1 MRSFLLIFIYLLV
14 FQLKAQTFKVF
25 VDGNRVKVHEQNDVP
40 LTHGLSSFKFA
51 RITYTGKPIKIKVES
66 SDLSYNADQWSI
78 SPKRYKITGDKSGNE
93 LSFSINR
100 LGYVVIRFTQDQDFT
115 KRLVLLFEN
124 PEVVPEKSV
133 NIVDEYGIDNSGQ
146 MNETLK
152 IQMALNNISGS
163 EKVLYFPPG
172 KYKTNKLE
180 FRSNSHIHLS
190 KNARIIAD
198 DNSLISYNSNDNTK
212 INHFILIKDVE
223 NLKISGLGTI
233 DGNGTQIVALS
244 HPEESK
250 KKRDIRLL
258 FIYRSSNVQIEGI
271 ILKDAARWNTHILNS
286 NHISFRYCKLMNN
299 PVKNKY
305 LGSLDG
311 WDPDSSSDILIENSF
326 GWAGDDIVAI
336 KCTGYGEN
344 QDKIPNVERITIRNN
359 VFLTKKTGLKIGT
372 ETYCDRMQNII
383 FENNDIIES
392 DRVMGINVRDGA
404 LVNEVLFKNIRA
416 EFCHQDRKQTGI
428 NFYITKRNRDT
439 SSLGKIQKITLED
452 CTFEVAFPK
461 KWAFYRHYPQTQK
474 NDLSVH
480 LKNVFVRGKKIER
493 MDSEFFDLEKN
504 NGELTF
510 N

>member
-1 MRSFLLIFIYLLV
+1 M
-14 FQLKAQTFKVF
+14 
-25 VDGNRVKVHEQNDVP
+25 
-40 LTHGLSSFKFA
+40 
-51 RITYTGKPIKIKVES
+51 
-66 SDLSYNADQWSI
+66 
-78 SPKRYKITGDKSGNE
+78 
-93 LSFSINR
+93 
-100 LGYVVIRFTQDQDFT
+100 
-115 KRLVLLFEN
+115 
-124 PEVVPEKSV
+124 
-133 NIVDEYGIDNSGQ
+133 
-146 MNETLK
+146 
-152 IQMALNNISGS
+152 
-163 EKVLYFPPG
+163 
-172 KYKTNKLE
+172 
-180 FRSNSHIHLS
+180 
-190 KNARIIAD
+190 
-198 DNSLISYNSNDNTK
+198 
-212 INHFILIKDVE
+212 
-223 NLKISGLGTI
+223 GTI

-344 QDKIPNVERITIRNN
+344 QVKIPNVERITIRNN

-372 ETYCDRMQNII
+372 ETYCERMQNII

-416 EFCHQDRKQTGI
+416 EFCHPDRKQTGI

-439 SSLGKIQKITLED
+439 SSLGKIQKITLQD
-452 CTFEVAFPK
+452 CTFEMAFPK
-461 KWAFYRHYPQTQK
+461 KWAFYRH
-474 NDLSVH
+474 
-480 LKNVFVRGKKIER
+480 
-493 MDSEFFDLEKN
+493 
-504 NGELTF
+504 
-510 N
+510 